1 MIGVRNLE
9 VRLVSWIN
17 DLYLTY
23 ENNEDRVAE
32 DLSAKA
38 ILLPIAH
45 STQNAQIEIVISK
58 EGEFVRA
65 YSIAKGDAI
74 TIIPVTE
81 DSAARGNGNNPHYLE
96 DKLEYIAGDYEQYT
110 GVNNTDKYNKF
121 LSFLI
126 KWSESSYTTMQVQAI
141 RTYIAKASVIKDLV
155 QAKVLEEEQG
165 QLTDKKI
172 EAIAQKEAFV
182 RFSIQPYTIEDTNKE
197 EAVYKDKELFKS
209 YVKYYVS
216 QQEDVD
222 LCYASG
228 EVIPCSTKHPSKI
241 RHSGDKA
248 KLISANDTSG
258 YTYRGRFS
266 ESSQIA
272 SIGYETSQK
281 AHNALRWLI
290 AKQGFSIGELV
301 IVAWEISG
309 KEIISPT
316 EDTDECLFGDEKD
329 EIITTNEAYAKKL
342 ELAAKGYKQHL
353 NNQAEI
359 VVMGLEAATTGRL
372 SISFYKKM
380 MGSTFMEN
388 ILEWHRTCFWRH
400 HYKKKE
406 DEKGYRWFVGAPSPR
421 DIAIAAFGG
430 RNDKLIKATIERIL
444 PCIID
449 KKDIPQDIV
458 KAAVA
463 RASNPNGFENGYEH
477 MKAVSVAC
485 ALVRKHRYDR
495 SNNRNQKKG
504 EEWEMALDRTNTDRS
519 YVYGRLLGAAQ
530 KLEEMALYYSGETNR
545 TTAAE
550 RFCQQFVRKPRKT
563 WKIIN
568 DQLRPY
574 MAKLKAM
581 DNREDK
587 ANSKASSKSWYI
599 KELRNIYDLISE
611 EDFMKE
617 EPLSEVYLLGYN
629 CQLNSYDKNDK
640 DKQQDLEEDN

>member
-1 MIGVRNLE
+1 M
-9 VRLVSWIN
+9 SWIN

-23 ENNEDRVAE
+23 ENNEERVAE

-58 EGEFVRA
+58 EGEFVCA
-65 YSIAKGDAI
+65 YPIAKEDAI

-96 DKLEYIAGDYEQYT
+96 DKLEYIAGDYEEYT
-110 GVNNTDKYNKF
+110 GINNSDKYGKF
-121 LSFLI
+121 LSFLC
-126 KWSESSYTTMQVQAI
+126 KWSESDYSTIQVQAI
-141 RTYIAKASVIKDLV
+141 KSYIAKASVIKDLV

-165 QLTDKKI
+165 VLTDKKI
-172 EAIAQKEAFV
+172 ETIVQKEAFV
-182 RFSIQPYTIEDTNKE
+182 RFSIQPSTLDDVGKE
-197 EAVYKDKELFKS
+197 KAVYKDKELFKA

-216 QQEDVD
+216 QQKDVD

-266 ESSQIA
+266 ESLQIA

-329 EIITTNEAYAKKL
+329 ENITTNEAYARKL
-342 ELAAKGYKQHL
+342 ELAAKGYKQDL
-353 NNQAEI
+353 NAQAEI

-388 ILEWHRTCFWRH
+388 ILQWHSTCFWRH
-400 HYKKKE
+400 HYKKRE
-406 DEKGYRWFVGAPSPR
+406 DEKGYRWFVGAPSPK
-421 DIAIAAFGG
+421 DIAIAAFGS
-430 RNDKLIKATIERIL
+430 RNDKLIKATIERVL
-444 PCIID
+444 SCIID
-449 KKDIPQDIV
+449 KKSIPRDIV
-458 KAAVA
+458 KAAVT
-463 RASNPNGFENGYEH
+463 RASNPNGFENSYEY
-477 MKAVSVAC
+477 MKTVSVAC
-485 ALVRKHRYDR
+485 ALVRKSRYDY
-495 SNNRNQKKG
+495 SNKEKK
-504 EEWEMALDRTNTDRS
+504 EEWEMALDRNNTDRS

-530 KLEEMALYYSGETNR
+530 KLEEMALFYSGEPNR

-550 RFCQQFVRKPRKT
+550 RFCQQFVRKPGKT

-574 MAKLKAM
+574 IAKLKAM

-587 ANSKASSKSWYI
+587 ANSKAKKKSWYI
-599 KELRNIYDLISE
+599 KELQEIYDLISE
-611 EDFMKE
+611 EDFRKE
-617 EPLSEVYLLGYN
+617 ESLSEVYLLGYN
-629 CQLNSYDKNDK
+629 CQLNSYGKK
-640 DKQQDLEEDN
+640 DDLDQQDVDSSN